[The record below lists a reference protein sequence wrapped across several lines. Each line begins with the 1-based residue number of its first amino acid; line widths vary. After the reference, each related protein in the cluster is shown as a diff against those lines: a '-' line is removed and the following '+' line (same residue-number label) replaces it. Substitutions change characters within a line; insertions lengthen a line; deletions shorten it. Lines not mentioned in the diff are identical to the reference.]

1 MQDGILR
8 DFTNCVMFDVCI
20 VVNLLEVDF
29 FSLVLSH
36 LVVGFEKLILNP
48 YLLYA
53 KVRIDIDVLYL

>member
-8 DFTNCVMFDVCI
+8 DFTDCVMFDVCI

-36 LVVGFEKLILNP
+36 LVVGFEKLIFNP
-48 YLLYA
+48 NFLY
-53 KVRIDIDVLYL
+53 VEV

>member
-8 DFTNCVMFDVCI
+8 DFTDCVMFDVCI

-36 LVVGFEKLILNP
+36 LVVGFEKLVFNP
-48 YLLYA
+48 YFLYV